1 MGSVLPEVEPELMI
15 QVQELFKGDAPRRK
29 LYERQGRRMGEK
41 PSQRTAIKSG
51 QAGGGNP
58 GAPLWAAEEVG
69 PR

>member
-1 MGSVLPEVEPELMI
+1 MGSVLPEAEPELMI

-29 LYERQGRRMGEK
+29 LYKRQGRRMGEK
-41 PSQRTAIKSG
+41 PNHRIAIEPG

-58 GAPLWAAEEVG
+58 GAPLWAVEEG